1 LAQFEGQEQLPDDS
15 PELLLIAGKAT
26 ALAAID
32 TAADAASAAGF
43 AWNGA
48 TYQIDILSRQNIA
61 AWGSI
66 ALGVVANVP
75 GLTWPP
81 GFVWVAAD
89 NSRVPFLAA
98 ADFLA
103 FAQAAALRVTALVLN
118 GRTLKDA
125 VSAATTAQ
133 ALGAVDPSKGW

>member
-1 LAQFEGQEQLPDDS
+1 LPARS
-15 PELLLIAGKAT
+15 RAA
-26 ALAAID
+26 AAIN
-32 TAADAASAAGF
+32 AASSSATAAGF

-75 GLTWPP
+75 GLSWPV
-81 GFVWVAAD
+81 GFVWLASD
-89 NSRVPFLAA
+89 NSRVPFTAA

-103 FAQAAALRVTALVLN
+103 FAQAAALHVTALVLN
-118 GRTLKDA
+118 ARTLKDA
-125 VSAATTAQ
+125 AAAATTPA
-133 ALGAVDPSKGW
+133 ALAAVDPTKGW

>member
-1 LAQFEGQEQLPDDS
+1 MLRA
-15 PELLLIAGKAT
+15 AVT
-26 ALAAID
+26 AR
-32 TAADAASAAGF
+32 TAGF

-61 AWGSI
+61 AWGSL

-118 GRTLKDA
+118 ARTLKDA
-125 VSAATTAQ
+125 AAAATPAQ
-133 ALGAVDPSKGW
+133 PPALYGCCVPARQPGRHRWQGLTGLA